1 MYRFLALL
9 VLLLGALPAWANV
22 NLNTADQAELESL
35 PGIGESKAAAII
47 QYRADHGGFKSVDEL
62 DNVSGI
68 GPSTLAS
75 LRDLVTVGTAADA
88 KGAATSAT
96 TATATTA
103 TATVTLM
110 TTPSA
115 TSGCAAININSADPS
130 ALESLPGIGASKA
143 AAIVQYRTDH
153 GKFATCDEL
162 DNVSGIGAATLAGLR
177 ECCVVK

>member
-1 MYRFLALL
+1 MYRFVALL

-22 NLNTADQAELESL
+22 NLNTANQAELESL

-96 TATATTA
+96 TATAT
-103 TATVTLM
+103 VTLM

-115 TSGCAAININSADPS
+115 PSGCAAININSAEAG

-162 DNVSGIGAATLAGLR
+162 DNVSGIGAATLTGLR